1 MNLNAEQLKHNIYK
15 KKKVY
20 TLEMKILIRIC
31 EVTKKIKIIIIY
43 E

>member
-15 KKKVY
+15 KKVY
-20 TLEMKILIRIC
+20 TLEMKILIWIC
-31 EVTKKIKIIIIY
+31 EVTKKIKKIIIY